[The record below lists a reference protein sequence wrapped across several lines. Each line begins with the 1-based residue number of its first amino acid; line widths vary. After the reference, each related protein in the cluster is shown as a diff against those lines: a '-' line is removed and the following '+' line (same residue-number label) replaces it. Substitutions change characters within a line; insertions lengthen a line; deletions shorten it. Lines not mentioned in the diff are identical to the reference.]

1 MLLFFDRSRLSKK
14 TLLPISLFQNFFCNF
29 IHCLSFCSFS
39 EEDTLDFRIK
49 LRHLT
54 LAYRT
59 LLPFSP
65 SSPLPAIPHNSS
77 CSLCFSHTSL
87 LSVPLIKL
95 FLVSGL
101 CICLSLCLEYCPLL
115 TPKLLPATDTH
126 AHQLIYIHPQVS
138 TYRSLSCKS
147 FSMTL
152 VILTHGLLDCFF
164 RA

>member
-1 MLLFFDRSRLSKK
+1 MTFFFLILDSTYKRHCTVLIFLS
-14 TLLPISLFQNFFCNF
+14 LHPVLYQQF
-29 IHCLSFCSFS
+29 
-39 EEDTLDFRIK
+39 
-49 LRHLT
+49 
-54 LAYRT
+54 
-59 LLPFSP
+59 
-65 SSPLPAIPHNSS
+65 PHNSS
-77 CSLCFSHTSL
+77 CPLCFRPTSL

-95 FLVSGL
+95 FLASGL
-101 CICLSLCLEYCPLL
+101 CICWSLCLEYCPLF
-115 TPKLLPATDTH
+115 TPKLSPTTDTH